1 MSVINTND
9 GIGLNSR
16 GYLKIIKWFN
26 TGPIRLL
33 FIFVFLNYYISA
45 HAQLVDSVKFYDIKG
60 KTTKEFVQNF
70 FRIQNAQGFR
80 GYCWWKPIMKHSH
93 IQTPL
98 GFKASN
104 LNLKVNVT
112 LVLPRPFYPKNMPTM
127 TRYDFEK
134 RIKFTYEHEYTHR
147 AFKIQ
152 FYNNFVRDFN
162 RLPAMPTVDGVY
174 LAANRL
180 LWKHYNQT
188 KANDA
193 LFDKNDRSGRHLP
206 MSKLSEQQRNTRK
219 ALDKRILR

>member
-16 GYLKIIKWFN
+16 GYLKTIKWFN

-33 FIFVFLNYYISA
+33 FIFVFLNFNISA

-60 KTTKEFVQNF
+60 KTTKEFVQNY

-80 GYCWWKPIMKHSH
+80 GYCWWQPIMKHSH

-104 LNLKVNVT
+104 LNLKVNVL

-152 FYNNFVRDFN
+152 FYNNFVRDFH
-162 RLPAMPTVDGVY
+162 RLPPMPTVDGVY

-180 LWKHYNQT
+180 LWKHWNQT
-188 KANDA
+188 RANDA
-193 LFDKNDRSGRHLP
+193 LFDKNDRSGHHLP
-206 MSKLSEQQRNTRK
+206 MSKLSEQQRNMRK

>member
-1 MSVINTND
+1 
-9 GIGLNSR
+9 
-16 GYLKIIKWFN
+16 
-26 TGPIRLL
+26 
-33 FIFVFLNYYISA
+33 
-45 HAQLVDSVKFYDIKG
+45 
-60 KTTKEFVQNF
+60 
-70 FRIQNAQGFR
+70 
-80 GYCWWKPIMKHSH
+80 MKHSH

-104 LNLKVNVT
+104 LNLKVNVL
-112 LVLPRPFYPKNMPTM
+112 LVLPRPFYPADMPTM
-127 TRYDFEK
+127 TRYDFSK
-134 RIKFTYEHEYTHR
+134 RIQGTYDHEYTHR

-193 LFDKNDRSGRHLP
+193 FFD
-206 MSKLSEQQRNTRK
+206 RNGHNVDD
-219 ALDKRILR
+219 L

>member
-16 GYLKIIKWFN
+16 GCLKTIKWFN

-33 FIFVFLNYYISA
+33 FIFVFLNFNISA

-60 KTTKEFVQNF
+60 KTTKEFAQNF
-70 FRIQNAQGFR
+70 FRIQNAQGYQ
-80 GYCWWKPIMKHSH
+80 GLCSWQPMMSHSY
-93 IQTPL
+93 IQTRF

-104 LNLKVNVT
+104 LNLKVNVL
-112 LVLPRPFYPKNMPTM
+112 LVLPRPFYPDNMPTM

-134 RIKFTYEHEYTHR
+134 RIKLTYEHEYTHR

-152 FYNNFVRDFN
+152 FYNNFVRDFH
-162 RLPAMPTVDGVY
+162 RLPPMPTVDGVY
-174 LAANRL
+174 FAANQL

-193 LFDKNDRSGRHLP
+193 LFDKNDRSGHHLP
-206 MSKLSEQQRNTRK
+206 MNKLLEQQRNTRK

>member
-9 GIGLNSR
+9 RIGLNSR
-16 GYLKIIKWFN
+16 GYLKTIKWFN

-60 KTTKEFVQNF
+60 KTTKEFVQNY

-127 TRYDFEK
+127 TRYDFEQ

-152 FYNNFVRDFN
+152 FYNNFVRDFH

-174 LAANRL
+174 IAANRL

-193 LFDKNDRSGRHLP
+193 FFDKNDRTGRHLP
-206 MSKLSEQQRNTRK
+206 MSKRSEQQRNMRK
-219 ALDKRILR
+219 ALDNRILR